1 MGNQTEGDKIFVD
14 EFVWPFLIP
23 LMTTVSCTIA
33 LEVLAHILMSLV
45 TIVVVRKCLR
55 IHLIGT
61 AEHAYYCTLGLFLCV
76 GECLLMTNT
85 WWMRRLFTHR
95 GLLRT
100 HMGLGMLCLWPGFIG
115 ILMKCINKVKQNAME
130 EEQYESHCTSKHSL
144 CGLLGYFLLVGA
156 LGTGLSLVWYSEM
169 ALHLT
174 HRLLGL
180 SGFTTLACS
189 LWFSFNTGFARREWS
204 ARMVICLKA
213 GVMIGGFAACSS
225 ELWTLAGETFH
236 SLPAAFIRAFD
247 LADSEGRWGPI
258 GKSVH

>member
-1 MGNQTEGDKIFVD
+1 MGNQTEGHTHFVD

-23 LMTTVSCTIA
+23 LMTTVSFTIA
-33 LEVLAHILMSLV
+33 LELLAHIVMGLV
-45 TIVVVRKCLR
+45 TVVVVRKCLR
-55 IHLIGT
+55 INLIGT
-61 AEHAYYCTLGLFLCV
+61 AEHACLCTLGLFLCV

-85 WWMRRLFTHR
+85 WWMRRLFTHG
-95 GLLRT
+95 GLVRI

-115 ILMKCINKVKQNAME
+115 ILMKCINKVKRNAMA

-156 LGTGLSLVWYSEM
+156 LGTGLGLVWYSEM

-180 SGFTTLACS
+180 FGFTNLACS

-204 ARMVICLKA
+204 ARMVICLKM
-213 GVMIGGFAACSS
+213 GVLVGGYAAASS
-225 ELWTLAGETFH
+225 ELWALAGETFRL
-236 SLPAAFIRAFD
+236 LPPAFIRA
-247 LADSEGRWGPI
+247 LGLSSSEGHWNPI
-258 GKSVH
+258 KSIGH